1 MPSGWTAPSI
11 LFPPPPMQLWHRTV
25 TTVEFMHHER
35 CISPFNNSQ
44 QNTEED
50 IWIQTSMLWLFVCSY
65 LTTRRGDAGCVASLE
80 NTLSGHLPDGPLF
93 NTRANTTLTSQQN
106 IIRRSHQEERRR
118 RSKTFLQH
126 NISSTQHVQH
136 AHNLRCVRQDQASTN
151 QKSLLAKVWH

>member
-1 MPSGWTAPSI
+1 M
-11 LFPPPPMQLWHRTV
+11 
-25 TTVEFMHHER
+25 
-35 CISPFNNSQ
+35 
-44 QNTEED
+44 
-50 IWIQTSMLWLFVCSY
+50 
-65 LTTRRGDAGCVASLE
+65 E

-136 AHNLRCVRQDQASTN
+136 AHNLRCVRRDQASTN
-151 QKSLLAKVWH
+151 QKKYEVLAKELKLAIEMKYPNGEWIWSELDFRIPLIDLPKSGSKSVRPKKDQNRFEQTRTMDGLLVMPYKNSLQNSDHGREQL